1 MTTGNTAVVT
11 SGNASTTERK
21 TDSTF
26 TTPAVQTCSVDSC
39 PAQAVC
45 HMNQQ
50 KSAYWCECP
59 VGYNSIDGGDCISVK
74 AFTSMLH
81 WDDIFTSQMNDKT
94 SKDFKRI
101 ENETKTEFNNV
112 YWNISGY
119 IGVEVL
125 QISKGSVKVLTS
137 CMFNKESKMNDAL
150 FNNLL
155 GQINDSSIEQYNICD
170 LDTCDKQT
178 ASCLSKDG
186 IISCNCNDG
195 HVPSKY
201 SQWSCLACD
210 PGKKAANN
218 KCEACP
224 FGYSGVNCNDASLL
238 EVVIISV
245 VLGVIILV
253 LIILIIVGC
262 CKKKQ
267 TLENPYS
274 KEVWQRYEE
283 FSNHSPVVIPRARSK
298 SQQNNSLL
306 MDGGK
311 PSRNQHFS
319 NPSFKPDC
327 D

>member
-1 MTTGNTAVVT
+1 MQIIIAWY
-11 SGNASTTERK
+11 SL
-21 TDSTF
+21 
-26 TTPAVQTCSVDSC
+26 
-39 PAQAVC
+39 
-45 HMNQQ
+45 
-50 KSAYWCECP
+50 ECL
-59 VGYNSIDGGDCISVK
+59 SLFLQFD
-74 AFTSMLH
+74 
-81 WDDIFTSQMNDKT
+81 
-94 SKDFKRI
+94 
-101 ENETKTEFNNV
+101 NV

-178 ASCLSKDG
+178 TSCLSKDG

-201 SQWSCLACD
+201 SQWSCLACE

-262 CKKKQ
+262 CKKKKNSEN
-267 TLENPYS
+267 LYENPNPG
-274 KEVWQRYEE
+274 WQRNAGN
-283 FSNHSPVVIPRARSK
+283 FDNNPAVIPRVRLQS
-298 SQQNNSLL
+298 
-306 MDGGK
+306 
-311 PSRNQHFS
+311 
-319 NPSFKPDC
+319 
-327 D
+327 

>member
-1 MTTGNTAVVT
+1 
-11 SGNASTTERK
+11 
-21 TDSTF
+21 
-26 TTPAVQTCSVDSC
+26 
-39 PAQAVC
+39 
-45 HMNQQ
+45 MNQQ

-81 WDDIFTSQMNDKT
+81 WKVNFTSQMNDKT
-94 SKDFKRI
+94 SKDFKTI
-101 ENETKTEFNNV
+101 ENETKTEFDNV
-112 YWNISGY
+112 YRNTSGY

-125 QISKGSVKVLTS
+125 TISKGSVKILTS
-137 CMFNKESKMNDAL
+137 CMFSRKSTMNDTL
-150 FNNLL
+150 FNYLL
-155 GQINDSSIEQYNICD
+155 RNVRGSSGEQYNICD

-178 ASCLSKDG
+178 TSCLSKDG

-201 SQWSCLACD
+201 SQRSCFACE

-262 CKKKQ
+262 CKKKKIS
-267 TLENPYS
+267 ENPYDS
-274 KEVWQRYEE
+274 GWQRNAGN
-283 FSNHSPVVIPRARSK
+283 FDNNPAVIPRVRLQS
-298 SQQNNSLL
+298 
-306 MDGGK
+306 
-311 PSRNQHFS
+311 
-319 NPSFKPDC
+319 
-327 D
+327 

>member
-1 MTTGNTAVVT
+1 MALRGVFFSLLLCFVICAAPAGTSTSPPITTSTPEPATTTLKPTTTTTTTPGTTSPTITSSTPEPTTTTLKPTTTIITTITTAGSTTDVT
-11 SGNASTTERK
+11 SGNTST
-21 TDSTF
+21 STL
-26 TTPAVQTCSVDSC
+26 TT

-50 KSAYWCECP
+50 KSTYWCECP
-59 VGYNSIDGGDCISVK
+59 VGYNLTEGDCISVK

-101 ENETKTEFNNV
+101 ENETKTEFDNV

-178 ASCLSKDG
+178 TSCLSKDG

-201 SQWSCLACD
+201 SQRSCLACE

-224 FGYSGVNCNDASLL
+224 FGYSGVNCNDVLL
-238 EVVIISV
+238 VFVSSSRFC
-245 VLGVIILV
+245 LV
-253 LIILIIVGC
+253 LLVFV
-262 CKKKQ
+262 
-267 TLENPYS
+267 S
-274 KEVWQRYEE
+274 
-283 FSNHSPVVIPRARSK
+283 SSPR
-298 SQQNNSLL
+298 
-306 MDGGK
+306 
-311 PSRNQHFS
+311 
-319 NPSFKPDC
+319 
-327 D
+327 